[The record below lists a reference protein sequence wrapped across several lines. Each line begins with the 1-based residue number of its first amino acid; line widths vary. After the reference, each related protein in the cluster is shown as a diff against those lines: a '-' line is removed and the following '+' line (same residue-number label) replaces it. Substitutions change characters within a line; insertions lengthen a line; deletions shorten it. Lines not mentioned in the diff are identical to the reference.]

1 MIQTA
6 EDGWMRCRYSSFW
19 DVPRAFVFVYQ
30 NKGFELESPFE
41 DEIDEYR
48 PDYYVW
54 DLGNIPPELIETLTW
69 AELEARRVR
78 QLDDVPVSAFK
89 FHRVRERLDGRSFA
103 RVRFAGAVPAFMQT
117 T

>member
-1 MIQTA
+1 M
-6 EDGWMRCRYSSFW
+6 C
-19 DVPRAFVFVYQ
+19 Q

-41 DEIDEYR
+41 DETDEYR

-89 FHRVRERLDGRSFA
+89 FHQVRERLDGRSFA
-103 RVRFAGAVPAFMQT
+103 RVRFAGAVPAFMQMT
-117 T
+117 